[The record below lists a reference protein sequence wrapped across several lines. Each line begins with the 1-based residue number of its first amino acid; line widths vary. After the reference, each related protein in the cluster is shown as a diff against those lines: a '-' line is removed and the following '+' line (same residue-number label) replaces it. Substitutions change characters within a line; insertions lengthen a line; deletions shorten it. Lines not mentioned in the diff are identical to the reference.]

1 MAKQFVGEVTANP
14 KGKRFM
20 KLKLLVAILLCDF
33 FFSKRTKC
41 FCKSLSS
48 QVSKLCYNA
57 FVTLFKQDSV
67 GSVSLEVNCS
77 SLLAY
82 ILRKNISLV
91 SPLEMIFISSLSSV
105 FKITTDILS
114 H

>member
-1 MAKQFVGEVTANP
+1 M
-14 KGKRFM
+14 
-20 KLKLLVAILLCDF
+20 ILF
-33 FFSKRTKC
+33 FPEPSECVR
-41 FCKSLSS
+41 KSLSF

-77 SLLAY
+77 SLPAY
-82 ILRKNISLV
+82 IFHKKISSASL
-91 SPLEMIFISSLSSV
+91 SELIFISSLSSV

-114 H
+114 HETLRLP

>member
-1 MAKQFVGEVTANP
+1 MAKQFVDEMTANP

-33 FFSKRTKC
+33 FSKRTEC

-77 SLLAY
+77 SLIAY
-82 ILRKNISLV
+82 ILRKNISLA
-91 SPLEMIFISSLSSV
+91 SPSEIIFISS
-105 FKITTDILS
+105 
-114 H
+114 

>member
-1 MAKQFVGEVTANP
+1 
-14 KGKRFM
+14 M
-20 KLKLLVAILLCDF
+20 KLELVVAIFYAILF
-33 FFSKRTKC
+33 FPERSEC
-41 FCKSLSS
+41 FCKSLSF

-57 FVTLFKQDSV
+57 FATLFKQDSV

-82 ILRKNISLV
+82 ISRKNISLA
-91 SPLEMIFISSLSSV
+91 SPSEMIFISSLSSV